1 MIFATLPN
9 VDAHEAYIN
18 RELSWL
24 AFARRVLE
32 MAEDVNQPLLE
43 RVKFAGIMGM
53 IFDEFVMKRL
63 GGLHQKIK
71 KTPARG
77 PAWEVSGIAT
87 VPFRDLAMTIISGS
101 GTWNPKPRTWNL
113 AASAILFVR
122 VRVDDFEV
130 LDQPS
135 PSLWLTGV
143 VVPKQKRRQL
153 SRRCE

>member
-1 MIFATLPN
+1 MSSNPLPN

-32 MAEDVNQPLLE
+32 MAEDDSQPLLE

-71 KTPARG
+71 KTPGITGCDGLFPSRELELCRTELQRQTKILG
-77 PAWEVSGIAT
+77 DLFENVLRPALTREGIFLPSYETLAEADRDFLQRHFEET
-87 VPFRDLAMTIISGS
+87 VLPMMY
-101 GTWNPKPRTWNL
+101 N
-113 AASAILFVR
+113 
-122 VRVDDFEV
+122 
-130 LDQPS
+130 
-135 PSLWLTGV
+135 
-143 VVPKQKRRQL
+143 QL
-153 SRRCE
+153 RS